1 MIRTISLVALPLLVG
16 CGSSVKLSGPEAR
29 HTYESLNRISTSVIL
44 QALDSVLNGG
54 DVSLSFD
61 SKDLTVKGRLGETAD
76 FSGDIDVDGRIER
89 PAGKIAAN
97 LDLTFDNVE
106 MESGAIFDGGLG
118 FDFSGDDSINL
129 SKLKYKAD
137 LAVLGD
143 FDVSGSDRGR
153 ADVDYDVSL
162 DLNGAAVNVDGKGDI
177 SGHDISGWGEV
188 ISLLGF

>member
-1 MIRTISLVALPLLVG
+1 MVRTISLVALPLLVG
-16 CGSSVKLSGPEAR
+16 CGSAVKLSGPEAR

-54 DVSLSFD
+54 DVSLSFNA
-61 SKDLTVKGRLGETAD
+61 KDLSLKGTLGETSD
-76 FSGDIDVDGRIER
+76 FTGDIGVDGRIER
-89 PAGKIAAN
+89 PPGKIGAT

-106 MESGAIFDGGLG
+106 MESGAIFDGNLG
-118 FDFSGDDSINL
+118 FDFTGADSINL

-143 FDVSGSDRGR
+143 FDVSGADRGR

-162 DLNGAAVNVDGKGDI
+162 DLNGAAVSVDGSGNI
-177 SGHDISGWGEV
+177 SGHDVSGWGEI